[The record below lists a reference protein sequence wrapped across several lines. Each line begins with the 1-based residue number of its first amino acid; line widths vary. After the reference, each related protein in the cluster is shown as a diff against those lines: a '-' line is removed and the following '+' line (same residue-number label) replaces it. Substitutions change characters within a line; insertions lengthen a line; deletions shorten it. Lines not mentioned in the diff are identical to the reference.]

1 MLNERKKIMFSLHDF
16 VMNTLKGMVGNYPQ
30 FQVQE
35 FALNWYA
42 KGKLTEDDLATVESW
57 FTSEAE

>member
-1 MLNERKKIMFSLHDF
+1 MKKIFSVHDF
-16 VMNTLKGMVGNYPQ
+16 IMDTLKRMSEHYEQ

-35 FALNWYA
+35 FALDWYA

-57 FTSEAE
+57 FAEAEE